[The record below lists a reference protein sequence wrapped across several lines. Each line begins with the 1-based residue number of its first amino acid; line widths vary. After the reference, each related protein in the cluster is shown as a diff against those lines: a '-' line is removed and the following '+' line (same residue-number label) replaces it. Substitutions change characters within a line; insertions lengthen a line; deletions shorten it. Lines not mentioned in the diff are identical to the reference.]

1 MQDTEMLA
9 HRLTEA
15 TGLPTVL
22 DASWDTFDFIQQIAS
37 VFSDPE
43 SGWTFMLAEAAA
55 RRGRNALSAARSL
68 RDEGYNGELPVCT
81 LGGEERAAHVLAALA
96 KLVHH
101 RLTEACARAADHD
114 DRRAC
119 GAGAGAAAEARA
131 LLLTAGG
138 GA

>member
-1 MQDTEMLA
+1 MQDTEMLGQ
-9 HRLTEA
+9 RLTAA

-22 DASWDTFDFIQQIAS
+22 DASWNIFDFVQQIAS
-37 VFSDPE
+37 VFSDSE
-43 SGWTFMLAEAAA
+43 SGWTFPLAETAA

-68 RDEGYNGELPVCT
+68 RDEGYDRELPVCA
-81 LGGEERAAHVLAALA
+81 LGGEEQTAHVLAALA
-96 KLVHH
+96 ALVQH